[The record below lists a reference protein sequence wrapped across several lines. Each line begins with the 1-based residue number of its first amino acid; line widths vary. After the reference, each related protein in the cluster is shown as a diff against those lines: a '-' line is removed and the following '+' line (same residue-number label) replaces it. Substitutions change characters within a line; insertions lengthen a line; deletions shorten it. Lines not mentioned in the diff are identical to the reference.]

1 MVLSRVKGSVVAT
14 AKLENL
20 VGKKLLLVEIITVR
34 ETGLEPTGRHMV
46 CIDAVG
52 AGEGELVLV
61 VMGSSARFAPQMAD
75 VPTDA
80 VIVGIIDN
88 LQAFGRDL
96 AVR

>member
-61 VMGSSARFAPQMAD
+61 VMGSSARFAPQMSD

-96 AVR
+96 PVR